1 MLTALWNI
9 LFFFVVIF
17 ILITFHEFGHFYVA
31 RRCGVKVLRFSLGF
45 GPVIWS
51 HTGKDGTEY
60 VLSLLPFGGYVKM
73 KGETDDEED
82 EDDVANAANATNA
95 AEIAS
100 AGGAADAANVTGATA
115 GEPHA
120 SDVKDAQN
128 TQDKAGVIE
137 TDFAEFRTGSYQEA
151 AADATPERGAGAVN
165 AAGVAKSEDG
175 ISAASSASSMDA
187 DSFSA
192 QSVGKRALIIAAGPV
207 ANFLLTIV
215 LFFICHL
222 AGVRTLLPVVGYVYP
237 ESALAQTNVQSYDLI
252 RKVDGDEVEN
262 WQEVVSKFMLNLGDS
277 VSMDVQADLGKGQ
290 SRQVQVDLKGID
302 LDPERDLLQQ
312 IGIEPCVGRMRNVVG
327 NVFDGS
333 PAQQAGLQVNDK
345 ILAINEIPTPDWFSI
360 NHAKNQIND
369 PNNIAAFKDGSMQ
382 LQDLNLLVERNGQQ
396 LTLVMTPKLA
406 QMEGEKKPRIMMGIA
421 ASVEPIPEIQR
432 DIQYGPIEAFG
443 KSLALT
449 ADMSMVLL
457 NALKD
462 MLVGVISVK
471 NISGPI
477 SMAEVAGASASWGF
491 IPFLW
496 ILGTISVNLGIFNLI
511 PIPVLDG
518 GQLVFCAYEKIVGH
532 KPSARVQTY
541 LTILGVSLLISLT
554 LLAVIN
560 DVLRLF

>member
-51 HTGKDGTEY
+51 HIGKDGTQY
-60 VLSLLPFGGYVKM
+60 ALSLFPLGGYVKM
-73 KGETDDEED
+73 KGENYDDYD
-82 EDDVANAANATNA
+82 ENVRAASRDTSDISKPSDCSGSS
-95 AEIAS
+95 ESGETGIFDAS
-100 AGGAADAANVTGATA
+100 TYKS
-115 GEPHA
+115 E
-120 SDVKDAQN
+120 VKISK
-128 TQDKAGVIE
+128 DKEGVIE
-137 TDFAEFRTGSYQEA
+137 TDFAEFRTSCYQEEA
-151 AADATPERGAGAVN
+151 SN
-165 AAGVAKSEDG
+165 IAGVDS
-175 ISAASSASSMDA
+175 
-187 DSFSA
+187 DSFAA

-222 AGVRTLLPVVGYVYP
+222 AGIRTLLPVVGYVYP
-237 ESALAQTNVQSYDLI
+237 ESALAQTDLHSYDLI
-252 RKVDGDEVEN
+252 HKVDGDEVEN
-262 WQEVVSKFMLNLGDS
+262 WQEVVGKFMLNLGEG
-277 VSMDVQADLGKGQ
+277 VIMDVQADLGKGQ
-290 SRQVQVDLKGID
+290 SRQVYVDLSGID

-312 IGIEPCVGRMRNVVG
+312 VGIEPCVGRMPNVVG

-345 ILAINEIPTPDWFSI
+345 ILAINDIPTPDWFSI
-360 NHAKNQIND
+360 NYVKNQIND
-369 PNNIAAFKDGSMQ
+369 PKNIAAFKDGSMV
-382 LQDLNLLVERNGQQ
+382 LQDLNLLIERNGQQ
-396 LTLVMTPKLA
+396 EIMVLTPQLK
-406 QMEGEKKPRIMMGIA
+406 QFEGEKKPRIMIGIMA
-421 ASVEPIPEIQR
+421 NLEPIPEIQR
-432 DIQYGPIEAFG
+432 DIQYGPITALG

-462 MLVGVISVK
+462 MMVGVISVK

-477 SMAEVAGASASWGF
+477 SMAEVAGASASWGL

-518 GQLVFCAYEKIVGH
+518 GQLLFCAYEKVVGH
-532 KPSARVQTY
+532 KPNARVQMY
-541 LTILGVSLLISLT
+541 LTVLGVSLLLSLT